1 VRDWLPILLT
11 PVASLAIAWL
21 GYRQATRAKHIDATA
36 SPYSELARRVVE
48 LEKADEEKA
57 KRIDRLEAMLTDEKR
72 TNRVLSDD
80 LAAVVRYLTQLRD
93 DLRAGRSPSPIPT
106 SLRDVIPW
114 QWDVQDSEA
123 GPDAGAPTPKET
135 PNA

>member
-1 VRDWLPILLT
+1 MRDWLPIFLAPL
-11 PVASLAIAWL
+11 ASLAIAWL
-21 GYRQATRAKHIDATA
+21 GYRQATRAKTVEATT

-48 LEKADEEKA
+48 LERADEEKS
-57 KRIDRLEAMLTDEKR
+57 KRIDRLEVMLTDEKR

-80 LAAVVRYLTQLRD
+80 LAAVVHYLTQLRD

-114 QWDVQDSEA
+114 QWDSETVPPPA
-123 GPDAGAPTPKET
+123 TRPDD
-135 PNA
+135 

>member
-11 PVASLAIAWL
+11 PVVSLAIAWL
-21 GYRQATRAKHIDATA
+21 GYRQAVGAKNIDVTA
-36 SPYSELARRVVE
+36 SPYGELAHRVVE

-57 KRIDRLEAMLTDEKR
+57 KRIDRLEVMLTDEKR

-80 LAAVVRYLTQLRD
+80 LAAVVHYLTQLRD

-114 QWDVQDSEA
+114 QWDSDTIRMT
-123 GPDAGAPTPKET
+123 GPSRPRPDD
-135 PNA
+135 

>member
-1 VRDWLPILLT
+1 MRDWLPILLT
-11 PVASLAIAWL
+11 PVVSLAIAWL
-21 GYRQATRAKHIDATA
+21 GYRQATRAKQADATA
-36 SPYSELARRVVE
+36 SPYGELAHRVVE

-80 LAAVVRYLTQLRD
+80 LAAVVHYLTQLRD
-93 DLRAGRSPSPIPT
+93 DHAAGRSPSPIPT

-114 QWDVQDSEA
+114 QWDSDTIPPRPR
-123 GPDAGAPTPKET
+123 PDD
-135 PNA
+135 

>member
-1 VRDWLPILLT
+1 MRDWLPILLT
-11 PVASLAIAWL
+11 PVVSLAIAWL
-21 GYRQATRAKHIDATA
+21 GYRQATRAKQADVTA
-36 SPYSELARRVVE
+36 SPYSELSRRVVE

-57 KRIDRLEAMLTDEKR
+57 KRIDRLEVMLTDEKR
-72 TNRVLSDD
+72 TNRALSDD

-114 QWDVQDSEA
+114 QWDSHTVVPPRDL
-123 GPDAGAPTPKET
+123 PPT
-135 PNA
+135 